1 MGCSDKE
8 LEETASVQRLSRSGN
23 LNNKVRGELLTGQ
36 WKGEMPPFPVYHT
49 WPRTASLLHS
59 PSMFLMGKLALIRS
73 SLSLLRVKMH
83 GNLVAVGIQ

>member
-36 WKGEMPPFPVYHT
+36 GKGEMPLFPV
-49 WPRTASLLHS
+49 
-59 PSMFLMGKLALIRS
+59 
-73 SLSLLRVKMH
+73 
-83 GNLVAVGIQ
+83 